1 MNYFSATDIGLQRKL
16 NEDYYDNYVD
26 GDTTLMVVADGMG
39 GHNAGEIASELA
51 VKSFIYYFREN
62 LKDVE
67 DMTKFLADCVSY
79 SNGIIYEESH
89 NDDELSNMGTTIVAA
104 LIHENYLYILNVGD
118 SRAYFKNSFGF
129 KQVSRDHS
137 LVNDLLI
144 SGTITEEEAKN
155 YGRKNVITKSLGA
168 ELNVEPDIT
177 SLEIN
182 DGDKV
187 LLCSD
192 GLNSLVSDVEIDE
205 IISKEDKTK
214 EEKVFE
220 LIDLS
225 LSRGGY
231 DNITISLYTHKE
243 EDRWLVK
250 LLEIDT

>member
-1 MNYFSATDIGLQRKL
+1 MNWGSDRLNYFSATDIGLQRKL

-26 GDTTLMVVADGMG
+26 GNTTLMVVADGMG

-51 VKSFIYYFREN
+51 VKSFIYYFREHSEEA
-62 LKDVE
+62 KDL
-67 DMTKFLADCVSY
+67 TNFLCQCVNY

-118 SRAYFKNSFGF
+118 SRAYFKNKFGF

-155 YGRKNVITKSLGA
+155 YERKNVITKSLGS
-168 ELNVEPDIT
+168 ETTVEPDIT

-182 DGDKV
+182 EGDIV

-192 GLNSLVSDVEIDE
+192 GLNSLVSDSEIDQ
-205 IISKEDKTK
+205 IISNKDES
-214 EEKVFE
+214 EEERIFK

-243 EDRWLVK
+243 EDRW
-250 LLEIDT
+250 